1 MENPVISR
9 EYIRKNYI
17 HKDKIIKTIQEIE
30 ELLKQIDYHN
40 IKDKEE
46 RQFYKNQY
54 MQYITAR
61 NILKGLLEETE
72 DENNNTFT
80 MQKQEEQSTDFNKQ

>member
-17 HKDKIIKTIQEIE
+17 HKDKIR
-30 ELLKQIDYHN
+30 ELVNYLEKEMEKDEVDEFGIHSIGWATLDYMVDL
-40 IKDKEE
+40 IREK
-46 RQFYKNQY
+46 
-54 MQYITAR
+54 
-61 NILKGLLEETE
+61 LLEETE

-80 MQKQEEQSTDFNKQ
+80 MQKQEEQSTDSNKQ

>member
-17 HKDKIIKTIQEIE
+17 HKDKIRELVNYLEKEME
-30 ELLKQIDYHN
+30 EDEVDEFGIHSIGWATLDYMADL
-40 IKDKEE
+40 IREK
-46 RQFYKNQY
+46 
-54 MQYITAR
+54 
-61 NILKGLLEETE
+61 LLEETE
-72 DENNNTFT
+72 DENNNTIT

>member
-17 HKDKIIKTIQEIE
+17 HKDKVR
-30 ELLKQIDYHN
+30 ELVNYLEKEMEKDEVDEFGIHSIGWATLDYMADL
-40 IKDKEE
+40 IREK
-46 RQFYKNQY
+46 
-54 MQYITAR
+54 
-61 NILKGLLEETE
+61 LLEETE

-80 MQKQEEQSTDFNKQ
+80 MQKQEEQSTDSNKQ

>member
-17 HKDKIIKTIQEIE
+17 HKDKVREIKNK
-30 ELLKQIDYHN
+30 LKQNCFLLNNNYEKCEFCEKEYCNIRPKMKIID
-40 IKDKEE
+40 E
-46 RQFYKNQY
+46 
-54 MQYITAR
+54 
-61 NILKGLLEETE
+61 LLEETE

-80 MQKQEEQSTDFNKQ
+80 MQKQEEQSTDSNK